1 MRKIVSILTILIIP
15 VICFPQGKIGVIVN
29 KDIAAGINP
38 KVQQYIADLAT
49 IEEVSVWLNKS
60 DFNSMS
66 SASALRDSLRH
77 HYLHGNLTGAVF
89 IGDLPITYYEI
100 KEDLGGYYNSFPC
113 DIYFMDLNGTWL
125 DTAKNGGWGVTGFF
139 DNHIG
144 DRKAEIWV
152 SRIIGS
158 NTPELGDELT
168 VLNNYFDR
176 LHLRMTG
183 QDNLPKKMCLFGS
196 DVEFPTMESWMGD
209 TLLGYKPEE
218 IVTYKRSSLTMN
230 DSPQNWISV
239 LQQGVEYSVMFEHSY
254 EYGHSMSSFFSNQ
267 DYLSMSPKSNSR
279 FYYLVGA
286 CKVARYTTPNSM
298 GLIYAMGHNGL
309 LVVGSTKEVGIG
321 GGREVFHGLL
331 GQNYSFGASHKEWL
345 NSIVFDTNV
354 PIHIQE
360 YLLKACY
367 GFVIIGAGNLK
378 LQKYNPATGVKPLPT
393 HNEYVKVFPNPF
405 NSATSIS
412 YNLANPGNVVLSV
425 YNLQG
430 VLVSSL
436 VNSFQAA
443 GDHIVEFSA
452 NGLPSGLYYIKL
464 QVADR
469 IEIGKM
475 MIIK

>member
-1 MRKIVSILTILIIP
+1 MRKIIYVLTTILIPI
-15 VICFPQGKIGVIVN
+15 ICFSQGKIGVIVN
-29 KDIAAGINP
+29 KDIAADINP
-38 KVQQYIADLAT
+38 KIQQYIADLAA
-49 IEEVSVWLNKS
+49 IEGVSVWLNKP
-60 DFNSMS
+60 DFNAMS
-66 SASALRDSLRH
+66 SASVLRDSLLH

-125 DTAKNGGWGVTGFF
+125 DTATTWGVTGYF
-139 DNHIG
+139 DNHVG
-144 DRKAEIWV
+144 DRKAEIWI

-196 DVEFPTMESWMGD
+196 DVEFPTMDSWIGD
-209 TLLGYKPEE
+209 TLLGYVPNE
-218 IVTYKRSSLTMN
+218 IVVYKRSSSTMN
-230 DSPQNWISV
+230 DSPQNWTSV
-239 LQQGVEYSVMFEHSY
+239 LQQGVEYSIMFEHSY

-267 DYLSMSPKSNSR
+267 DYLTMSPESNSR
-279 FYYLVGA
+279 FYYLVAA

-298 GLIYAMGHNGL
+298 GLIYAMGHKGL
-309 LVVGSTKEVGIG
+309 LVIGSTKESGIG

-331 GQNYSFGASHKEWL
+331 GQNHSFGASHKEWL
-345 NSIVFDTNV
+345 NTIVFDTTVIV
-354 PIHIQE
+354 PIHE

-393 HNEYVKVFPNPF
+393 YKEYVKVFPNPF
-405 NSATSIS
+405 NSSTSIS
-412 YNLANPGNVVLSV
+412 YNLTNPGKVVLSV

-430 VLVSSL
+430 VLVSFL
-436 VNSFQAA
+436 VNSFQPA
-443 GDHIVEFSA
+443 GEHTLEFSA

-475 MIIK
+475 MITK